1 MGSVQKSVPIVN
13 IVDRLTSYAWCQ
25 KASNKKAIPT
35 MKIVE
40 KGVKFFTKL
49 LKLKRSQIHLFSDGG
64 PEFFGLKNIADVT
77 HVVIKVGPK
86 VEQKNSHVM
95 RVFHRIKNAKRG
107 NTINGVLAQAV
118 DIVNNSY
125 NRILKMTPAEAV
137 EKYTTPEGLKAI
149 KESYNKHREKADTD
163 RRKPLKVGDFVRL
176 VVKKEKEHTFSKA
189 YRGLTFT
196 KEQYP
201 VGDINKHH
209 ILYKNKSISK
219 EAYEIKETKGNNP
232 KMYKITGIYKDKS
245 HGVWFSRHQLSE
257 PLPDKGVPDQKS
269 EALLRS
275 RKQSGASKK
284 DKKKQKPPT
293 KGEHAFKTAFKSF
306 SAANN
311 EFSKAEAVLDRMID
325 RETATKTKFDKL
337 MNRYK
342 ILKGYFAWFAT
353 HATNLQKPEAR
364 DALKMIKDAIKSL
377 KSDVEVV

>member
-1 MGSVQKSVPIVN
+1 M
-13 IVDRLTSYAWCQ
+13 
-25 KASNKKAIPT
+25 
-35 MKIVE
+35 
-40 KGVKFFTKL
+40 
-49 LKLKRSQIHLFSDGG
+49 
-64 PEFFGLKNIADVT
+64 
-77 HVVIKVGPK
+77 
-86 VEQKNSHVM
+86 
-95 RVFHRIKNAKRG
+95 
-107 NTINGVLAQAV
+107 
-118 DIVNNSY
+118 
-125 NRILKMTPAEAV
+125 
-137 EKYTTPEGLKAI
+137 
-149 KESYNKHREKADTD
+149 
-163 RRKPLKVGDFVRL
+163 
-176 VVKKEKEHTFSKA
+176 
-189 YRGLTFT
+189 
-196 KEQYP
+196 
-201 VGDINKHH
+201 
-209 ILYKNKSISK
+209 
-219 EAYEIKETKGNNP
+219 
-232 KMYKITGIYKDKS
+232 
-245 HGVWFSRHQLSE
+245 
-257 PLPDKGVPDQKS
+257 PDKGVPDQKS